1 MSRRNGLFADES
13 ASNESQTETRGVHQ
27 AISDQKLAVS
37 PFRPFAG
44 SSSASVSH
52 FYLKMAFAR
61 TTALEFLRRAHE
73 QNRLA
78 HAYLI
83 TGAPGSGKEL
93 LAAELASLVNGTA
106 TKDVF
111 SAKAREVFIA
121 RPESKSRRIV
131 TAQIRALEHALQM
144 RASDGRRKVAIV
156 PDADRLQ
163 TEAANAFLKTL
174 EEPPKDS
181 LLLLLSALPEALP
194 ETILS
199 RCISIPLAPNGEAR
213 GRKEEENLVKLLQGA
228 SRQAS
233 WNIQFAYG
241 VAQDFQRLLRDIR
254 DDVKH
259 ETDEASKQ
267 EQTRY
272 KDATDGTWLEEREEY
287 YKALT
292 ESLYMER
299 RAQLIE
305 TLFAWWTDV
314 LRASNGVAQRNLPN
328 AKQQTTT
335 VAGRFS
341 TADILRRLRCI
352 EELRDHLARNVHE
365 ALTIE
370 VAFLT
375 IFTK

>member
-1 MSRRNGLFADES
+1 
-13 ASNESQTETRGVHQ
+13 
-27 AISDQKLAVS
+27 
-37 PFRPFAG
+37 
-44 SSSASVSH
+44 
-52 FYLKMAFAR
+52 MAFAR

-144 RASDGRRKVAIV
+144 RAADGRRKVAIV

-199 RCISIPLAPNGEAR
+199 RCISIPLASDGEPKSK
-213 GRKEEENLVKLLQGA
+213 KEEKLLKLLQQA
-228 SRQAS
+228 SRQTT
-233 WNIQFAYG
+233 WNIQFAYRL
-241 VAQDFQRLLRDIR
+241 AQEFQQLLRAIR
-254 DDVKH
+254 EEVKH
-259 ETDEASKQ
+259 ETDGALKQ

-272 KDATDGTWLEEREEY
+272 KDATDGAWLEEREDY

-292 ESLYMER
+292 ESLYLQR
-299 RAQLIE
+299 RAALIE

-314 LRASNGVAQRNLPN
+314 LRANNAVTQRDLP
-328 AKQQTTT
+328 AVKQETAAL
-335 VAGRFS
+335 AGRFGNPE
-341 TADILRRLRCI
+341 IFKRIRLL
-352 EELRDHLARNVHE
+352 EELRDHLGRNIHE
-365 ALTIE
+365 SLAIE
-370 VAFLT
+370 VAFLA
-375 IFTK
+375 IFIV